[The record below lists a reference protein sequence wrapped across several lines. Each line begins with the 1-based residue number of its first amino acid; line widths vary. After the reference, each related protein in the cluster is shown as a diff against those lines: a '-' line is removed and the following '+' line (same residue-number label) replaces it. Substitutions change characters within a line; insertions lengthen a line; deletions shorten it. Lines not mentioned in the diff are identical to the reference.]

1 MYDSFDNTYQVRR
14 PLSPF
19 TSFDGAQNPHHIC
32 FFLAHF
38 QATIGIDFL
47 SKTMYLE
54 DRTVSAFVSAVGF
67 LRVLAALRSAGK
79 VLLEY

>member
-1 MYDSFDNTYQVRR
+1 MYDSFDNTYQVRT
-14 PLSPF
+14 PPSGFP
-19 TSFDGAQNPHHIC
+19 SSDGAPNSHHIC

-54 DRTVSAFVSAVGF
+54 DRTVGAFVSA
-67 LRVLAALRSAGK
+67 ATS
-79 VLLEY
+79 LEVTEVKLIL